1 MIAIVLTALALTQAE
16 APAAEPPVDNEIVVL
31 GNKLRAWR
39 GTWRVSDGVVKCKT
53 KRSAGDREIDAIGCG
68 AMVTC
73 MTPLVPQWQ
82 AVEDSDLP
90 KAELETRLNG
100 LLQSAKVGD
109 CFAAVRE
116 QGITALVAA
125 RRSKRT

>member
-1 MIAIVLTALALTQAE
+1 MSPMVATLALVAAQPAVD
-16 APAAEPPVDNEIVVL
+16 APADDEIVVM
-31 GNKLRAWR
+31 GNKLRDWR
-39 GTWRVSDGVVKCKT
+39 GSWRVRDGVVKCKT
-53 KRSAGDREIDAIGCG
+53 KRSTGDREIDAIGCG

-82 AVEDSDLP
+82 EIEDADLP
-90 KAELETRLNG
+90 KAELEGRLNG

-109 CFAAVRE
+109 CFGTVRE
-116 QGITALVAA
+116 QGIAALVAA